1 MKRHPNCKILIHR
14 PHPPLGN
21 GLKMGHKFYIHTY
34 TCCPVERT
42 PEVDG
47 DPFDLEADPKNC
59 HALESCL
66 WELQVVNI
74 IDIAKVLYITA
85 V

>member
-1 MKRHPNCKILIHR
+1 M
-14 PHPPLGN
+14 
-21 GLKMGHKFYIHTY
+21 FS
-34 TCCPVERT
+34 VERT

-47 DPFDLEADPKNC
+47 DPFDSDADDPKNC

-74 IDIAKVLYITA
+74 IAIAKVFYITA

>member
-1 MKRHPNCKILIHR
+1 M
-14 PHPPLGN
+14 
-21 GLKMGHKFYIHTY
+21 GLKFYIQ
-34 TCCPVERT
+34 CPTERT

-47 DPFDLEADPKNC
+47 DPFDVDADDPKNC

-66 WELQVVNI
+66 WELQVVI
-74 IDIAKVLYITA
+74 IHNCCKGFYITA